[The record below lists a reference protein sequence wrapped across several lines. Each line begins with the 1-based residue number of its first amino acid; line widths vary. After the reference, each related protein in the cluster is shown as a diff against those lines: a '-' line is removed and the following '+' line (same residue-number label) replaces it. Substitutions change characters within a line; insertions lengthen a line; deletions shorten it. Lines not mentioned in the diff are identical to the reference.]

1 MEKSEQTKAKLVSAV
16 MKLMNNGQ
24 KISRYG
30 LLAFAI
36 LVSFL
41 PILNPLQIFSSL
53 QNYSFDTFQR
63 MLPRE
68 IHSEDPLVIIDIDDR
83 SLAEIGQWPW
93 PRNQLAKLT
102 NQAYAAAA
110 LGFDIVFAESDRT
123 NPENFIDSY
132 PLNQALKK
140 ELSKLPS
147 NDELFAQAIVNH
159 GTVVL
164 GQALNNKNNTQPYKA
179 KYGLVTQGDDPKQF
193 IRNYLGAQNNIKPL
207 NDTASG
213 IGSMS
218 IGNNDAIVRQLPT
231 FERID
236 DQLVPSLA
244 LEMTRVALGA
254 STFQIKSSNASSE
267 EAFGAQTG
275 INNIK
280 LGPLTIPTTP
290 EGNVWVY
297 FAPTKNIPSV
307 SAGDVISGLIP
318 PEFFEG
324 KIALVGTSAAGLLD
338 LRSTP
343 TEKNIPGVTVI
354 AQFIQQIF
362 ANEFLQRPDW
372 LFGAEF
378 LAGLVLAVLVTLSIQ
393 ALGPIGGLSILI
405 VGSSGIIGSSYYFF
419 KSKLFLVDPI
429 SPLIISLSVYV
440 VVTFCN
446 FLFTELERS
455 RVRGAFA
462 QYLSPEM
469 VNRLAESSESLVL
482 GGERKEMTFLFSDI
496 RGFTKISEQYKDDP
510 EALTKLIN
518 QLLTV
523 LSNAILDHGGT
534 IDKYMGDCIM
544 AFWNAPT
551 DQANHRELAIKSA
564 HAMNEALSK
573 FNLELN
579 KDLDFKLEVGI
590 GINSG
595 NCIVGNMGSDKR
607 FDYTVLG
614 DAVNL
619 ASRLEGQS
627 SNYGLTMVIGENTYL
642 EDASFQM
649 VEMDKISVK
658 GKTTPETIF
667 TCFKPETK
675 FADGFFS
682 QHEVFLSEYRQQNWQ
697 AAKAMIQELTVC
709 PNELGLY
716 YAHMSARIEEYI
728 INPPPLDW
736 EGVYVAKNK

>member
-1 MEKSEQTKAKLVSAV
+1 
-16 MKLMNNGQ
+16 MKKNLKQ
-24 KISRYG
+24 FSRYG
-30 LLAFAI
+30 LLIFAI

-41 PILNPLQIFSSL
+41 PILNPLQVFSNL
-53 QNYSFDTFQR
+53 QNYSFDTLQR
-63 MLPRE
+63 LLPRE
-68 IHSEDPLVIIDIDDR
+68 IYAEDPVVIIDIDDR

-93 PRNQLAKLT
+93 SRYQLAKLT

-110 LGFDIVFAESDRT
+110 LGFDIVFAEPDRT
-123 NPENFIDSY
+123 NPQNFISSY
-132 PLNQALKK
+132 PLNESLKK
-140 ELSKLPS
+140 ELSALPS
-147 NDELFAQAIVNH
+147 NDELFAQAITDH

-164 GQALNNKNNTQPYKA
+164 GQALNNKNNIKPSKA
-179 KYGLVTQGDDPKQF
+179 KFGLVTQGDDPKQF
-193 IRNYLGAQNNIKPL
+193 ITNYSGIQNNINQL
-207 NDTASG
+207 ESSAAG
-213 IGSMS
+213 VGSMS

-231 FERID
+231 FERVD

-244 LEMTRVALGA
+244 LEMTRVAVGA

-267 EAFGAQTG
+267 EAYGAQTG

-290 EGNVWVY
+290 KGNAWVY
-297 FAPTKNIPSV
+297 FAPSKNISTV
-307 SAGDVISGLIP
+307 SAADVISGAVP

-324 KIALVGTSAAGLLD
+324 KVALIGTSAAGLLD

-343 TEKNIPGVTVI
+343 TEKNVPGVTII

-378 LAGLVLAVLVTLSIQ
+378 IAGLLLAVLITLGIQ
-393 ALGPIGGLSILI
+393 ALGPIGGLSIFL
-405 VGSSGIIGSSYYFF
+405 VGSGGIMGSSYYFF

-440 VVTFCN
+440 AVTFFN

-510 EALTKLIN
+510 EALTQLIN
-518 QLLTV
+518 ELLTV
-523 LSNAILDHGGT
+523 LSNAILEHGGT

-551 DQANHRELAIKSA
+551 DQADHRQLAIQAA
-564 HAMNEALSK
+564 HSMNKALDE
-573 FNLELN
+573 FNLNTEGS
-579 KDLDFKLEVGI
+579 LDFKLEIGI

-619 ASRLEGQS
+619 ASRLESQS
-627 SNYGLTMVIGENTYL
+627 SNYGLHMIVGENTYMNDSDFTMI
-642 EDASFQM
+642 EI
-649 VEMDKISVK
+649 DKIAVK
-658 GKTTPETIF
+658 GKSTAETIY
-667 TCFKPETK
+667 TCFKSEMEFP
-675 FADGFFS
+675 DGFIDNHIS
-682 QHEVFLSEYRQQNWQ
+682 FLTEYRAQNWN
-697 AAKAMIQELTVC
+697 AANLLIDELM
-709 PNELGLY
+709 PSSNELELY
-716 YAHMSARIEEYI
+716 YKHMKTRIEEYI
-728 INPPPLDW
+728 SNPPSADW
-736 EGVYVAKNK
+736 GGVYVATNK

>member
-1 MEKSEQTKAKLVSAV
+1 
-16 MKLMNNGQ
+16 MKKNYKQL
-24 KISRYG
+24 SRFG

-36 LVSFL
+36 LISFL

-63 MLPRE
+63 ILPRE
-68 IHSEDPLVIIDIDDR
+68 VYPEDPVVIIDIDDR

-93 PRNQLAKLT
+93 SRNQLARLT
-102 NQAYAAAA
+102 NQTYAAAA
-110 LGFDIVFAESDRT
+110 LGFDIVFAEPDRT
-123 NPENFIDSY
+123 NPKNLIANY
-132 PLNQALKK
+132 ALNEELTK
-140 ELSKLPS
+140 ELSALPS
-147 NDELFAQAIVNH
+147 NDELFAKAIENH

-164 GQALNNKNNTQPYKA
+164 GQALNNNQNILSA
-179 KYGLVTQGDDPKQF
+179 KTKFGLVTQGDDPKQF
-193 IRNYLGAQNNIKPL
+193 VTNYSGVQSNITIL
-207 NDTASG
+207 DASARG
-213 IGSMS
+213 VGSMS

-231 FERID
+231 FESIGN
-236 DQLVPSLA
+236 QLIPSLA
-244 LEMTRVALGA
+244 LEMTRVAVGA

-267 EAFGAQTG
+267 EAYGAQTG

-280 LGPLTIPTTP
+280 LGPLTIPTTA
-290 EGNVWVY
+290 EGNAWIY
-297 FAPTKNIPSV
+297 FTATKNISTV
-307 SAGDVISGLIP
+307 SAVDVIAGVIP

-324 KIALVGTSAAGLLD
+324 KVALVGTSAAGLLD

-343 TEKNIPGVTVI
+343 TEKNIPGVTII

-378 LAGLVLAVLVTLSIQ
+378 LAGLGLAILITLSIQ
-393 ALGPIGGLSILI
+393 ALGPLGGLSVFLGGSGGIL
-405 VGSSGIIGSSYYFF
+405 GSSYYFF

-429 SPLIISLSVYV
+429 SPLIIALSVYIA
-440 VVTFCN
+440 VTFFN

-469 VNRLAESSESLVL
+469 VNRLAESNESLVL

-496 RGFTKISEQYKDDP
+496 RGFTKISEQYKEDP
-510 EALTKLIN
+510 EALTQLIN

-551 DQANHRELAIKSA
+551 DQGDHRQLAIKAA
-564 HAMNEALSK
+564 HAMNQALDE
-573 FNLELN
+573 FNLSMKGNLEFEL
-579 KDLDFKLEVGI
+579 EIGI

-595 NCIVGNMGSDKR
+595 ECIVGNMGSDKR

-614 DAVNL
+614 DSVNL
-619 ASRLEGQS
+619 ASRLESQS
-627 SNYGLTMVIGENTYL
+627 SNYGLHMIIGENTFID
-642 EDASFQM
+642 DAAFCM
-649 VEMDKISVK
+649 IEIDKIAVK
-658 GKTTPETIF
+658 GKSSAETIF
-667 TCFKPETK
+667 TCFEVKTK
-675 FADGFFS
+675 FAG
-682 QHEVFLSEYRQQNWQ
+682 EFLDKHKNFLKEYRAQNWD
-697 AAKAMIQELTVC
+697 AAKLLISELISSSD
-709 PNELGLY
+709 ELELY
-716 YAHMSARIEEYI
+716 YKYMGSRIEDYE
-728 INPPPLDW
+728 INPPSADW

>member
-1 MEKSEQTKAKLVSAV
+1 VKKNLKQF
-16 MKLMNNGQ
+16 
-24 KISRYG
+24 SRYG
-30 LLAFAI
+30 LLIFAI

-41 PILNPLQIFSSL
+41 PILNPLQIFSNL
-53 QNYSFDTFQR
+53 QNYSFDTLQR
-63 MLPRE
+63 LLPRE
-68 IHSEDPLVIIDIDDR
+68 IYAEDPVVIIDIDDR
-83 SLAEIGQWPW
+83 SLADIGQWPW
-93 PRNQLAKLT
+93 SRNQLAKLT

-110 LGFDIVFAESDRT
+110 LGFDVVFAEPDRT
-123 NPENFIDSY
+123 NPQNFISSY
-132 PLNQALKK
+132 PLNEDLKK
-140 ELSKLPS
+140 ELLALPS
-147 NDELFAQAIVNH
+147 NDELFAQAIRDH

-164 GQALNNKNNTQPYKA
+164 GQALNNKNNIKPSKA
-179 KYGLVTQGDDPKQF
+179 KFGLVTQGDDPKQF
-193 IRNYLGAQNNIKPL
+193 ITNYSGIQNNIKQL
-207 NDTASG
+207 ESSAAG
-213 IGSMS
+213 VGSMS
-218 IGNNDAIVRQLPT
+218 IGNNNAIVRQLPT

-244 LEMTRVALGA
+244 LEMTRVAVGA

-267 EAFGAQTG
+267 EAYGAQTG

-280 LGPLTIPTTP
+280 SGPLTIPTTS

-297 FAPTKNIPSV
+297 FAPTKNIPTV

-343 TEKNIPGVTVI
+343 TEKNIPGVTII

-378 LAGLVLAVLVTLSIQ
+378 LAGLILAVLITLSIQ

-405 VGSSGIIGSSYYFF
+405 LGSGGIMGSSYYFF

-429 SPLIISLSVYV
+429 SPLIIALSVYIA
-440 VVTFCN
+440 VTFFN

-510 EALTKLIN
+510 EALTQLIN

-523 LSNAILDHGGT
+523 LSNAILEHGGT

-551 DQANHRELAIKSA
+551 DQENHRQLAIQAA
-564 HAMNEALSK
+564 HTMNEALDA
-573 FNLELN
+573 FNLEVEGN
-579 KDLDFKLEVGI
+579 LDFKLEIGI

-619 ASRLEGQS
+619 ASRLESQS
-627 SNYGLTMVIGENTYL
+627 SNYGLHMIVGENTYMDDSAFTMI
-642 EDASFQM
+642 EI
-649 VEMDKISVK
+649 DKIAVK
-658 GKTTPETIF
+658 GKTSAETIF
-667 TCFKPETK
+667 TCFKQETK
-675 FADGFFS
+675 FVKGFLDT
-682 QHEVFLSEYRQQNWQ
+682 HNVFLQEYRSQNWE
-697 AAKAMIQELTVC
+697 AAKSSIDELISS
-709 PNELGLY
+709 PNELELY
-716 YAHMSARIEEYI
+716 YRHMDARIDEYVK
-728 INPPPLDW
+728 NPPAADW

>member
-1 MEKSEQTKAKLVSAV
+1 MRKGYKKF
-16 MKLMNNGQ
+16 
-24 KISRYG
+24 SRFG
-30 LLAFAI
+30 LIGFAI

-41 PILNPLQIFSSL
+41 PIFNPLQIFTSL
-53 QNYSFDTFQR
+53 QNYSFDSFQR
-63 MLPRE
+63 ILPRE
-68 IHSEDPLVIIDIDDR
+68 VYSEDPVVIIDIDDR
-83 SLAEIGQWPW
+83 SLAMVGQWPW
-93 PRNQLAKLT
+93 SRDQLANLT

-110 LGFDIVFAESDRT
+110 LGFDIMFAESDRT
-123 NPENFIDSY
+123 NPQNLITSY
-132 PLNQALKK
+132 SLNETLVK
-140 ELSKLPS
+140 ELSALPS
-147 NDELFAQAIVNH
+147 NDELFAEAINNH

-164 GQALNNKNNTQPYKA
+164 GQALNNKDNKKPFEA
-179 KYGLVTQGDDPKQF
+179 KFGLVTQGDEPKQF
-193 IRNYLGAQNNIKPL
+193 ITNYLGAQNNIQLL
-207 NDTASG
+207 NKSAAG

-218 IGNNDAIVRQLPT
+218 IGNNEAIVRQLPT
-231 FERID
+231 FERVEN
-236 DQLVPSLA
+236 QLVPSLA
-244 LEMTRVALGA
+244 LEMTRVAVGA

-267 EAFGAQTG
+267 EAYGAQTG
-275 INNIK
+275 INHIK

-297 FAPTKNIPSV
+297 YTPTKNIPTV
-307 SAGDVISGLIP
+307 SAADVISGAIP

-324 KIALVGTSAAGLLD
+324 KVALVGTSAAGLLD

-343 TEKNIPGVTVI
+343 TEKNIPGVTII

-378 LAGLVLAVLVTLSIQ
+378 LAGLSLAVLITLSIQ
-393 ALGPIGGLSILI
+393 ALGPIGGLSVLV
-405 VGSSGIIGSSYYFF
+405 VGSGGIVTSSYYFF

-429 SPLIISLSVYV
+429 SPLIISLSVYIA
-440 VVTFCN
+440 VTFFN

-455 RVRGAFA
+455 RVRGAFS

-510 EALTKLIN
+510 EALTQLIN

-551 DQANHRELAIKSA
+551 DQQDHRQLAIQAA
-564 HAMNEALSK
+564 HSMNEALDQ
-573 FNLELN
+573 FNNEA
-579 KDLDFKLEVGI
+579 KVELDFELEIGI

-619 ASRLEGQS
+619 ASRLESQS
-627 SNYGLTMVIGENTYL
+627 SNYGLHMILGENTYINDSPFTII
-642 EDASFQM
+642 EI
-649 VEMDKISVK
+649 DKIAVK
-658 GKTTPETIF
+658 GKSNAETIY
-667 TCFKPETK
+667 TCLKPENKWTEELMEK
-675 FADGFFS
+675 HKA
-682 QHEVFLSEYRQQNWQ
+682 FLSKYRNQSWESANLL
-697 AAKAMIQELTVC
+697 IDELISS
-709 PNELGLY
+709 PNELNLY
-716 YAHMSARIEEYI
+716 YKHMKTRIEEYI
-728 INPPPLDW
+728 TNPPSANW
-736 EGVYVAKNK
+736 EGVYVATNK

>member
-1 MEKSEQTKAKLVSAV
+1 MRKGYKKF
-16 MKLMNNGQ
+16 
-24 KISRYG
+24 SRFG
-30 LLAFAI
+30 LIGFAI

-41 PILNPLQIFSSL
+41 PIFNPLQIFTSL
-53 QNYSFDTFQR
+53 QNYSFDSFQR
-63 MLPRE
+63 ILPRE
-68 IHSEDPLVIIDIDDR
+68 VYSEDPVVIIDIDDR
-83 SLAEIGQWPW
+83 SLAMIGQWPW
-93 PRNQLAKLT
+93 SRDQLANLT
-102 NQAYAAAA
+102 NQAYASAA
-110 LGFDIVFAESDRT
+110 LGFDIMFAESDRT
-123 NPENFIDSY
+123 NPQNLITSY
-132 PLNQALKK
+132 SLNKTLAK
-140 ELSKLPS
+140 ELSALPS
-147 NDELFAQAIVNH
+147 NDELFAEAINNH

-164 GQALNNKNNTQPYKA
+164 GQALNNKDNKKPFEA
-179 KYGLVTQGDDPKQF
+179 KFGLVTQGDEPKQF
-193 IRNYLGAQNNIKPL
+193 ITNYLGAQNNIQLL
-207 NDTASG
+207 NKSAAG

-218 IGNNDAIVRQLPT
+218 IGNNESIVRQLPT
-231 FERID
+231 FERVEN
-236 DQLVPSLA
+236 QLVPSLA
-244 LEMTRVALGA
+244 LEMTRVAVGA

-267 EAFGAQTG
+267 EAYGAQTG
-275 INNIK
+275 INHIK

-297 FAPTKNIPSV
+297 FTPTKNIPAV
-307 SAGDVISGLIP
+307 SAADVISGAIP

-324 KIALVGTSAAGLLD
+324 KVALVGTSAAGLLD

-343 TEKNIPGVTVI
+343 AEKNIPGVTII

-378 LAGLVLAVLVTLSIQ
+378 LAGLSLAVLITLSIQ
-393 ALGPIGGLSILI
+393 ALGPIGGLSVLV
-405 VGSSGIIGSSYYFF
+405 VGSGGIVTSSYYFF

-429 SPLIISLSVYV
+429 SPLIISLSVYIA
-440 VVTFCN
+440 VTFFN

-455 RVRGAFA
+455 RVRGAFS

-510 EALTKLIN
+510 EALTQLIN

-551 DQANHRELAIKSA
+551 DQQDHRQLAIQAA
-564 HAMNEALSK
+564 HSMNEALDQ
-573 FNLELN
+573 FNNEA
-579 KDLDFKLEVGI
+579 KVELDFELEIGI

-619 ASRLEGQS
+619 ASRLESQS
-627 SNYGLTMVIGENTYL
+627 SNYGLHMILGENTYINDSPFTII
-642 EDASFQM
+642 EI
-649 VEMDKISVK
+649 DKIAVK
-658 GKTTPETIF
+658 GKSNAETIY
-667 TCFKPETK
+667 TCLKPENKWTEELMEK
-675 FADGFFS
+675 HKA
-682 QHEVFLSEYRQQNWQ
+682 FLSKYRNQSWESANLL
-697 AAKAMIQELTVC
+697 IDELISS
-709 PNELGLY
+709 PNELNLY
-716 YAHMSARIEEYI
+716 YKHMKTRIEEYI
-728 INPPPLDW
+728 TNPPSANW
-736 EGVYVAKNK
+736 EGVYVATNK

>member
-1 MEKSEQTKAKLVSAV
+1 MRKGYKKF
-16 MKLMNNGQ
+16 
-24 KISRYG
+24 SRFG
-30 LLAFAI
+30 LIGFAI

-41 PILNPLQIFSSL
+41 PIFNPLKIFTSL
-53 QNYSFDTFQR
+53 QNYSFDSFQR
-63 MLPRE
+63 ILPRE
-68 IHSEDPLVIIDIDDR
+68 VYSEDPVVIIDIDDR
-83 SLAEIGQWPW
+83 SLAMIGQWPW
-93 PRNQLAKLT
+93 SRDQLANLT
-102 NQAYAAAA
+102 NQAYASAA
-110 LGFDIVFAESDRT
+110 LGFDIMFAESDRT
-123 NPENFIDSY
+123 NPQNLITSY
-132 PLNQALKK
+132 SLNKTLAK
-140 ELSKLPS
+140 ELSALPS
-147 NDELFAQAIVNH
+147 NDELFAEAINNH

-164 GQALNNKNNTQPYKA
+164 GQALNNKDNKKPFEA
-179 KYGLVTQGDDPKQF
+179 KFGLVTQGDEPKQF
-193 IRNYLGAQNNIKPL
+193 ITNYLGAQNNIQLL
-207 NDTASG
+207 NKSAAG

-218 IGNNDAIVRQLPT
+218 IGNNEAIVRQLPT
-231 FERID
+231 FERVEN
-236 DQLVPSLA
+236 QLVPSLA
-244 LEMTRVALGA
+244 LEMTRVAVGA

-267 EAFGAQTG
+267 EAYGAQTG
-275 INNIK
+275 INHIK

-297 FAPTKNIPSV
+297 YTPTKNIPAV
-307 SAGDVISGLIP
+307 SAVDVISGAIP

-324 KIALVGTSAAGLLD
+324 KVALVGTSAAGLLD

-343 TEKNIPGVTVI
+343 TEKNIPGVTII

-378 LAGLVLAVLVTLSIQ
+378 LAGLSLAVLITLSIQ
-393 ALGPIGGLSILI
+393 ALGPIGGLSVLI
-405 VGSSGIIGSSYYFF
+405 VGSGGIVTSSYYFF

-429 SPLIISLSVYV
+429 SPLIISLSVYIA
-440 VVTFCN
+440 VTFFN

-455 RVRGAFA
+455 RVRGAFS

-510 EALTKLIN
+510 EALTQLIN

-551 DQANHRELAIKSA
+551 DQQDHRQLAIQAA
-564 HAMNEALSK
+564 HSMNEALDQ
-573 FNLELN
+573 FNNEA
-579 KDLDFKLEVGI
+579 KVDLDFELEIGI

-619 ASRLEGQS
+619 ASRLESQS
-627 SNYGLTMVIGENTYL
+627 SNYGLHMILGENTYINDSPFTII
-642 EDASFQM
+642 EI
-649 VEMDKISVK
+649 DKIAVK
-658 GKTTPETIF
+658 GKSNAETIY
-667 TCFKPETK
+667 TCLKPENKWTEELMEK
-675 FADGFFS
+675 HKA
-682 QHEVFLSEYRQQNWQ
+682 FLSKYRNQSWESANLL
-697 AAKAMIQELTVC
+697 IDELISS
-709 PNELGLY
+709 PNELNLY
-716 YAHMSARIEEYI
+716 YKHMRARIEEYI
-728 INPPPLDW
+728 TNPPSADW
-736 EGVYVAKNK
+736 EGVYVATNK

>member
-1 MEKSEQTKAKLVSAV
+1 
-16 MKLMNNGQ
+16 MKKNLKQ
-24 KISRYG
+24 FSRYG
-30 LLAFAI
+30 LLIFAI

-41 PILNPLQIFSSL
+41 PILNPLQIFSNL
-53 QNYSFDTFQR
+53 QNYSFDTLQR
-63 MLPRE
+63 LLPRE
-68 IHSEDPLVIIDIDDR
+68 IYAEDPVVIIDIDDR

-93 PRNQLAKLT
+93 SRNQLAKLT

-110 LGFDIVFAESDRT
+110 LGFDIVFAEPDRT
-123 NPENFIDSY
+123 NPQNFISSY
-132 PLNQALKK
+132 PLNESLKK
-140 ELSKLPS
+140 ELSALPS
-147 NDELFAQAIVNH
+147 NDELFAQAITDH

-164 GQALNNKNNTQPYKA
+164 GQALNNKNNIKPSKA
-179 KYGLVTQGDDPKQF
+179 KFGLVTQGDDPKQF
-193 IRNYLGAQNNIKPL
+193 ITNYSGIQHNIKQL
-207 NDTASG
+207 ESSAAG
-213 IGSMS
+213 VGSMS

-244 LEMTRVALGA
+244 LEMTRVAVGA

-267 EAFGAQTG
+267 EAYGAQTG

-280 LGPLTIPTTP
+280 LGPLTIPTTS

-297 FAPTKNIPSV
+297 FAPTKNIPTV

-324 KIALVGTSAAGLLD
+324 KVALVGTSAAGLLD

-343 TEKNIPGVTVI
+343 TEKNIPGVTII

-378 LAGLVLAVLVTLSIQ
+378 LAGLVLAVLITLSIQ
-393 ALGPIGGLSILI
+393 ALGPIGGLSVLIL
-405 VGSSGIIGSSYYFF
+405 GSGGIMGSSYYFF
-419 KSKLFLVDPI
+419 KSKLFLVDPV
-429 SPLIISLSVYV
+429 SPLIIALSVYV
-440 VVTFCN
+440 AVTFFN

-510 EALTKLIN
+510 EALTQLIN

-523 LSNAILDHGGT
+523 LSNAILEHGGT

-551 DQANHRELAIKSA
+551 DQENHRQLAIQAA
-564 HAMNEALSK
+564 HTMNEALDA
-573 FNLELN
+573 FNLEVEG
-579 KDLDFKLEVGI
+579 DLDFKLEIGI

-619 ASRLEGQS
+619 ASRLESQS
-627 SNYGLTMVIGENTYL
+627 SNYGLHMIVGENTY
-642 EDASFQM
+642 M
-649 VEMDKISVK
+649 VDSPFTMIEIDKIAVK
-658 GKTTPETIF
+658 GKSSAETIF
-667 TCFKPETK
+667 TCFKQETK
-675 FADGFFS
+675 FVKRFLDT
-682 QHEVFLSEYRQQNWQ
+682 HNVFLQEYRSQNWE
-697 AAKAMIQELTVC
+697 AAKSSIDELMSS
-709 PNELGLY
+709 PNELELY
-716 YAHMSARIEEYI
+716 YRHMNARIDEYI
-728 INPPPLDW
+728 KNPPAANW
-736 EGVYVAKNK
+736 EGVYVATNK

>member
-1 MEKSEQTKAKLVSAV
+1 
-16 MKLMNNGQ
+16 MKKNYKQL
-24 KISRYG
+24 SRFG

-36 LVSFL
+36 LISFL

-63 MLPRE
+63 ILPRE
-68 IHSEDPLVIIDIDDR
+68 VYPEDPVVIIDIDDR

-93 PRNQLAKLT
+93 SRNQLASLT
-102 NQAYAAAA
+102 NQTYAAAA
-110 LGFDIVFAESDRT
+110 LGFDIVFAEPDRT
-123 NPENFIDSY
+123 NPKNLIANY
-132 PLNQALKK
+132 ALNEELTK
-140 ELSKLPS
+140 ELSALPS
-147 NDELFAQAIVNH
+147 NDELFAKAIENH

-164 GQALNNKNNTQPYKA
+164 GQALNNNQNLLPTKTKF
-179 KYGLVTQGDDPKQF
+179 GLVTQGDDPKQF
-193 IRNYLGAQNNIKPL
+193 VTNYSGVQSNITIL
-207 NDTASG
+207 DASARG
-213 IGSMS
+213 VGSMS

-231 FERID
+231 FESIGN
-236 DQLVPSLA
+236 QLIPSLA
-244 LEMTRVALGA
+244 LEMTRVAVGA

-267 EAFGAQTG
+267 EAYGAQTG

-280 LGPLTIPTTP
+280 LGPLTIPTTA
-290 EGNVWVY
+290 EGNAWIY
-297 FAPTKNIPSV
+297 FTATKNISTV
-307 SAGDVISGLIP
+307 SAVDVIAGVIP

-324 KIALVGTSAAGLLD
+324 KVALVGTSAAGLLD

-343 TEKNIPGVTVI
+343 TEKNIPGVTII

-378 LAGLVLAVLVTLSIQ
+378 LAGLILAILITLSIQ
-393 ALGPIGGLSILI
+393 ALGPLGGLSVFLGGSGGIL
-405 VGSSGIIGSSYYFF
+405 GSSYYFF

-429 SPLIISLSVYV
+429 SPLIIALSVYIA
-440 VVTFCN
+440 VTFFN

-469 VNRLAESSESLVL
+469 VNRLAESNESLVL
-482 GGERKEMTFLFSDI
+482 GGEKKEMTFLFSDI
-496 RGFTKISEQYKDDP
+496 RGFTKISEQYKEDP
-510 EALTKLIN
+510 EALTQLIN

-551 DQANHRELAIKSA
+551 DQAEHRQLAIKAA
-564 HAMNEALSK
+564 HAMNQALDN
-573 FNLELN
+573 FNLSMKGNLEFEL
-579 KDLDFKLEVGI
+579 EIGI

-595 NCIVGNMGSDKR
+595 ECIVGNMGSDKR

-614 DAVNL
+614 DSVNL
-619 ASRLEGQS
+619 ASRLESQS
-627 SNYGLTMVIGENTYL
+627 SNYGLHMIIGENTFID
-642 EDASFQM
+642 DAAFCM
-649 VEMDKISVK
+649 IEIDKIAVK
-658 GKTTPETIF
+658 GKSSAETIF
-667 TCFKPETK
+667 TCFEVKTK
-675 FADGFFS
+675 FAG
-682 QHEVFLSEYRQQNWQ
+682 EFLDKHKNFLKEYRAQNWD
-697 AAKAMIQELTVC
+697 AAKLLISELISSSD
-709 PNELGLY
+709 ELELY
-716 YAHMSARIEEYI
+716 YKYMGSRIEDYE
-728 INPPPLDW
+728 INPPSADW

>member
-1 MEKSEQTKAKLVSAV
+1 MRKGYKKF
-16 MKLMNNGQ
+16 
-24 KISRYG
+24 SRFG
-30 LLAFAI
+30 LIGFAI

-41 PILNPLQIFSSL
+41 PIFNPLQIFTSL
-53 QNYSFDTFQR
+53 QNYSFDSFQR
-63 MLPRE
+63 ILPRE
-68 IHSEDPLVIIDIDDR
+68 VYSEDPVVIIDIDDR
-83 SLAEIGQWPW
+83 SLVKIGQWPW
-93 PRNQLAKLT
+93 SRDQLANLT
-102 NQAYAAAA
+102 NQAYASAA
-110 LGFDIVFAESDRT
+110 LGFDIMFAESDRT
-123 NPENFIDSY
+123 NPQNLITNYS
-132 PLNQALKK
+132 LNETLAK
-140 ELSKLPS
+140 ELSALPS
-147 NDELFAQAIVNH
+147 NDELFAEAINNH

-164 GQALNNKNNTQPYKA
+164 GQALNNKDNKKPFEA
-179 KYGLVTQGDDPKQF
+179 KFGLVTQGDEPKQF
-193 IRNYLGAQNNIKPL
+193 ITNYLGAQNNIQLL
-207 NDTASG
+207 NKSAAG

-218 IGNNDAIVRQLPT
+218 IGNNEAIVRQLPT
-231 FERID
+231 FERVEN
-236 DQLVPSLA
+236 QLVPSLA
-244 LEMTRVALGA
+244 LEMTRVAVGA

-267 EAFGAQTG
+267 EAYGAQTG
-275 INNIK
+275 INHIK

-297 FAPTKNIPSV
+297 YTPTKNIPAV
-307 SAGDVISGLIP
+307 SAADVISGAIP

-324 KIALVGTSAAGLLD
+324 KVALVGTSAAGLLD

-343 TEKNIPGVTVI
+343 TEKNIPGVTII

-378 LAGLVLAVLVTLSIQ
+378 LAGLSLAVLITLSIQ
-393 ALGPIGGLSILI
+393 ALGPIGGLSVLV
-405 VGSSGIIGSSYYFF
+405 VGSGGIVTSSYYFF

-429 SPLIISLSVYV
+429 SPLIISLSVYIA
-440 VVTFCN
+440 VTFFN

-455 RVRGAFA
+455 RVRGAFS

-496 RGFTKISEQYKDDP
+496 RGFTKISEQYKDYP
-510 EALTKLIN
+510 EALTQLIN

-551 DQANHRELAIKSA
+551 DQQDHRQLAIQAA
-564 HAMNEALSK
+564 HSMNEALDQ
-573 FNLELN
+573 FNNEA
-579 KDLDFKLEVGI
+579 KVELDFELEIGI

-619 ASRLEGQS
+619 ASRLESQS
-627 SNYGLTMVIGENTYL
+627 SNYGLHMILGENTYINDSPFTII
-642 EDASFQM
+642 EI
-649 VEMDKISVK
+649 DKIAVK
-658 GKTTPETIF
+658 GKSNAETIY
-667 TCFKPETK
+667 TCLKPENKWTEELMEK
-675 FADGFFS
+675 HKA
-682 QHEVFLSEYRQQNWQ
+682 FLSKYRNQSWESANLL
-697 AAKAMIQELTVC
+697 IDELISS
-709 PNELGLY
+709 PNELNLY
-716 YAHMSARIEEYI
+716 YKHMKARIEEYI
-728 INPPPLDW
+728 TNPPSANW
-736 EGVYVAKNK
+736 EGVYVATNK

>member
-1 MEKSEQTKAKLVSAV
+1 MRKGYKKF
-16 MKLMNNGQ
+16 
-24 KISRYG
+24 SRFG
-30 LLAFAI
+30 LIGFAI

-41 PILNPLQIFSSL
+41 PIFNPLQIFTSL
-53 QNYSFDTFQR
+53 QNYSFDSFQR
-63 MLPRE
+63 ILPRE
-68 IHSEDPLVIIDIDDR
+68 VYSEDPVVIIDIDDR
-83 SLAEIGQWPW
+83 SLAMVGQWPW
-93 PRNQLAKLT
+93 SRDQLANLT

-110 LGFDIVFAESDRT
+110 LGFDIMFAESDRT
-123 NPENFIDSY
+123 NPQNLITSY
-132 PLNQALKK
+132 SLNETLAK
-140 ELSKLPS
+140 ELSALPS
-147 NDELFAQAIVNH
+147 NDELFAEAINNH

-164 GQALNNKNNTQPYKA
+164 GQALNNKDNKKPFEA
-179 KYGLVTQGDDPKQF
+179 KFGLVTQGDEPKQF
-193 IRNYLGAQNNIKPL
+193 ITNYLGAQNNIQLL
-207 NDTASG
+207 NKSAAG

-218 IGNNDAIVRQLPT
+218 IGNNEAIVRQLPT
-231 FERID
+231 FERVEN
-236 DQLVPSLA
+236 QLVPSLA
-244 LEMTRVALGA
+244 LEMTRVAVGA

-275 INNIK
+275 INHIK

-297 FAPTKNIPSV
+297 YTPTKNIPAV
-307 SAGDVISGLIP
+307 SAADVISGAIP

-324 KIALVGTSAAGLLD
+324 KVALVGTSAAGLLD

-343 TEKNIPGVTVI
+343 TEKNIPGVTII

-378 LAGLVLAVLVTLSIQ
+378 LAGLSLAVLITLSIQ
-393 ALGPIGGLSILI
+393 ALGPIGGLSVLV
-405 VGSSGIIGSSYYFF
+405 VGSGGIVTASYYFF

-429 SPLIISLSVYV
+429 SPLIISLSVYIA
-440 VVTFCN
+440 VTFFN

-455 RVRGAFA
+455 RVRGAFS

-510 EALTKLIN
+510 EALTQLIN

-551 DQANHRELAIKSA
+551 DQQDHRQLAIQAA
-564 HAMNEALSK
+564 HSMNEALDQ
-573 FNLELN
+573 FNNEA
-579 KDLDFKLEVGI
+579 KVELDFKLEIGI

-619 ASRLEGQS
+619 ASRLESQS
-627 SNYGLTMVIGENTYL
+627 SNYGLHMILGENTYINDSPFTII
-642 EDASFQM
+642 EI
-649 VEMDKISVK
+649 DKIAVK
-658 GKTTPETIF
+658 GKSNAETIY
-667 TCFKPETK
+667 TCLKPENKWTEELMEK
-675 FADGFFS
+675 HKA
-682 QHEVFLSEYRQQNWQ
+682 FLSKYRNQSWESANLL
-697 AAKAMIQELTVC
+697 IDELISS
-709 PNELGLY
+709 PNELNLY
-716 YAHMSARIEEYI
+716 YKHMKARIEEYI
-728 INPPPLDW
+728 TNPPSANW
-736 EGVYVAKNK
+736 EGVYVATNK

>member
-1 MEKSEQTKAKLVSAV
+1 
-16 MKLMNNGQ
+16 
-24 KISRYG
+24 
-30 LLAFAI
+30 
-36 LVSFL
+36 
-41 PILNPLQIFSSL
+41 
-53 QNYSFDTFQR
+53 
-63 MLPRE
+63 
-68 IHSEDPLVIIDIDDR
+68 
-83 SLAEIGQWPW
+83 
-93 PRNQLAKLT
+93 
-102 NQAYAAAA
+102 
-110 LGFDIVFAESDRT
+110 
-123 NPENFIDSY
+123 
-132 PLNQALKK
+132 
-140 ELSKLPS
+140 
-147 NDELFAQAIVNH
+147 
-159 GTVVL
+159 
-164 GQALNNKNNTQPYKA
+164 
-179 KYGLVTQGDDPKQF
+179 
-193 IRNYLGAQNNIKPL
+193 
-207 NDTASG
+207 
-213 IGSMS
+213 MS

-244 LEMTRVALGA
+244 LEMTRVAVGA

-267 EAFGAQTG
+267 EAYGAQTG

-280 LGPLTIPTTP
+280 LGPLTIPTTS

-297 FAPTKNIPSV
+297 FAPTKNIPTV

-324 KIALVGTSAAGLLD
+324 KVALVGTSAAGLLD

-343 TEKNIPGVTVI
+343 TEKNIPGVTII

-362 ANEFLQRPDW
+362 ANQFLQRPDW

-378 LAGLVLAVLVTLSIQ
+378 LAGLVLAVLITLSIQ
-393 ALGPIGGLSILI
+393 ALGPIGGLSVLIL
-405 VGSSGIIGSSYYFF
+405 GSGGIMGSSYYFF
-419 KSKLFLVDPI
+419 KSKLFLVDPV
-429 SPLIISLSVYV
+429 SPLIIALSVYV
-440 VVTFCN
+440 AVTFFN

-510 EALTKLIN
+510 EALTQLIN

-523 LSNAILDHGGT
+523 LSNAILEHGGT

-551 DQANHRELAIKSA
+551 DQENHRQLAIQAA
-564 HAMNEALSK
+564 HTMNEALDA
-573 FNLELN
+573 FNLEVEEN
-579 KDLDFKLEVGI
+579 LDFKLEIGI

-619 ASRLEGQS
+619 ASRLESQS
-627 SNYGLTMVIGENTYL
+627 SNYGLHMIVGENTY
-642 EDASFQM
+642 M
-649 VEMDKISVK
+649 VDSPFTMIEIDKIAVK
-658 GKTTPETIF
+658 GKSSAETIF
-667 TCFKPETK
+667 TCFKQETK
-675 FADGFFS
+675 FVKRFLDT
-682 QHEVFLSEYRQQNWQ
+682 HNVFLHEYRSQNWD
-697 AAKAMIQELTVC
+697 AAKTKIGELMSS
-709 PNELGLY
+709 PNELELY
-716 YAHMSARIEEYI
+716 YRHMDARIDEYI
-728 INPPPLDW
+728 KNPPAADW
-736 EGVYVAKNK
+736 EGVYVATNK

>member
-1 MEKSEQTKAKLVSAV
+1 
-16 MKLMNNGQ
+16 MKKNYKQL
-24 KISRYG
+24 SRFG

-36 LVSFL
+36 FISFL

-63 MLPRE
+63 ILPRE
-68 IHSEDPLVIIDIDDR
+68 VYPEDPVVIIDIDDR

-93 PRNQLAKLT
+93 SRNQLANLT
-102 NQAYAAAA
+102 NQAYAAAV
-110 LGFDIVFAESDRT
+110 LGFDIVFAEPDRT
-123 NPENFIDSY
+123 NPKNLIASY
-132 PLNQALKK
+132 DLNEELTK
-140 ELSKLPS
+140 ELVALPS
-147 NDELFAQAIVNH
+147 NDELFAEAIENH
-159 GTVVL
+159 GTVIL
-164 GQALNNKNNTQPYKA
+164 GQALNNNQNILSA
-179 KYGLVTQGDDPKQF
+179 KTKFGLVTQGDDPKQF
-193 IRNYLGAQNNIKPL
+193 VANYSGAQSNITIL
-207 NDTASG
+207 DASARG
-213 IGSMS
+213 VGSMS

-231 FERID
+231 FESIGN
-236 DQLVPSLA
+236 QLIPSLA
-244 LEMTRVALGA
+244 LEMTRVAVGA

-267 EAFGAQTG
+267 EAYGAQTG

-280 LGPLTIPTTP
+280 LGPLTIPTTA
-290 EGNVWVY
+290 EGNAWIY
-297 FAPTKNIPSV
+297 FTATKNISTV
-307 SAGDVISGLIP
+307 SAVDVIEGIIP

-324 KIALVGTSAAGLLD
+324 KVALVGTSAAGLLD

-343 TEKNIPGVTVI
+343 TEKNIPGVTII

-378 LAGLVLAVLVTLSIQ
+378 LAGLVLAILITLSIQ
-393 ALGPIGGLSILI
+393 ALGPIGGLSIL
-405 VGSSGIIGSSYYFF
+405 VAGSGGILGSSYYFF

-429 SPLIISLSVYV
+429 SPLVIALSVYIA
-440 VVTFCN
+440 VTFFN

-469 VNRLAESSESLVL
+469 VSRLAESNESLVL

-496 RGFTKISEQYKDDP
+496 RGFTKISEQYKEDP
-510 EALTKLIN
+510 EALTQLIN

-551 DQANHRELAIKSA
+551 DQADHRQLAIKAA
-564 HAMNEALSK
+564 HAMNQALDE
-573 FNLELN
+573 FNLSMKGNLEFEL
-579 KDLDFKLEVGI
+579 EIGI

-595 NCIVGNMGSDKR
+595 ECIVGNMGSDKR

-614 DAVNL
+614 DSVNL
-619 ASRLEGQS
+619 ASRLESQS
-627 SNYGLTMVIGENTYL
+627 SNYGLHMIIGENTFI
-642 EDASFQM
+642 EDAAFCII
-649 VEMDKISVK
+649 EIDKIAVK
-658 GKTTPETIF
+658 GKSSAETIF
-667 TCFKPETK
+667 TCFEAKTK
-675 FADGFFS
+675 FAG
-682 QHEVFLSEYRQQNWQ
+682 EFLDKHKNFLKEYRAQNWDV
-697 AAKAMIQELTVC
+697 AKSLISELISSSD
-709 PNELGLY
+709 ELELY
-716 YAHMSARIEEYI
+716 YKYMSSRIEDYE
-728 INPPPLDW
+728 INPPSADW

>member
-1 MEKSEQTKAKLVSAV
+1 MRKGYKKF
-16 MKLMNNGQ
+16 
-24 KISRYG
+24 SRFG
-30 LLAFAI
+30 LIGFAI

-41 PILNPLQIFSSL
+41 PIFNPLQIFTSL
-53 QNYSFDTFQR
+53 QNYSFDSFQR
-63 MLPRE
+63 ILPRE
-68 IHSEDPLVIIDIDDR
+68 VYSEDPVVIIDIDDR
-83 SLAEIGQWPW
+83 SLAMIGQWPW
-93 PRNQLAKLT
+93 SRDQLANLT
-102 NQAYAAAA
+102 NQAYASAA
-110 LGFDIVFAESDRT
+110 LGFDIMFAESDRT
-123 NPENFIDSY
+123 NPQNLITSY
-132 PLNQALKK
+132 SLNETLAK
-140 ELSKLPS
+140 ELSALPS
-147 NDELFAQAIVNH
+147 NDELFAEAINNH

-164 GQALNNKNNTQPYKA
+164 GQALNNKDNKKPFEA
-179 KYGLVTQGDDPKQF
+179 KFGLVTQGDEPKQF
-193 IRNYLGAQNNIKPL
+193 ITNYLGAQNNIQLL
-207 NDTASG
+207 NKSAAG

-218 IGNNDAIVRQLPT
+218 IGNNEAIVRQLPT
-231 FERID
+231 FERVEN
-236 DQLVPSLA
+236 QLVPSLA
-244 LEMTRVALGA
+244 LEMTRVAVGA

-267 EAFGAQTG
+267 EAYGAQTG
-275 INNIK
+275 INHIK

-297 FAPTKNIPSV
+297 YTPTKNIPAV
-307 SAGDVISGLIP
+307 SAADVISGAIP

-324 KIALVGTSAAGLLD
+324 KVALVGTSAAGLLD

-343 TEKNIPGVTVI
+343 AEKNIPGVTII

-378 LAGLVLAVLVTLSIQ
+378 LAGLSLAVLITLSIQ
-393 ALGPIGGLSILI
+393 ALGPIGGLSVLV
-405 VGSSGIIGSSYYFF
+405 VGSGGIVTSSYYFF

-429 SPLIISLSVYV
+429 SPLIISLSVYIA
-440 VVTFCN
+440 VTFFN

-455 RVRGAFA
+455 RVRGAFS

-510 EALTKLIN
+510 EALTQLIN

-551 DQANHRELAIKSA
+551 DQQDHRQLAIQAA
-564 HAMNEALSK
+564 HSMNKALDQFNNEAT
-573 FNLELN
+573 LE
-579 KDLDFKLEVGI
+579 LDFKLEIGI

-619 ASRLEGQS
+619 ASRLESQS
-627 SNYGLTMVIGENTYL
+627 SNYGLHMILGENTYINDSPFTII
-642 EDASFQM
+642 EI
-649 VEMDKISVK
+649 DKIAVK
-658 GKTTPETIF
+658 GKSNAETIY
-667 TCFKPETK
+667 TCLKPENKWTEELMEK
-675 FADGFFS
+675 HKA
-682 QHEVFLSEYRQQNWQ
+682 FLSKYRNQSWESANLL
-697 AAKAMIQELTVC
+697 IDELISS
-709 PNELGLY
+709 PNELNLY
-716 YAHMSARIEEYI
+716 YKHMRARIEEYI
-728 INPPPLDW
+728 TNPPSANW
-736 EGVYVAKNK
+736 EGVYVATNK

>member
-1 MEKSEQTKAKLVSAV
+1 VKKNYKKL
-16 MKLMNNGQ
+16 
-24 KISRYG
+24 SRYG
-30 LLAFAI
+30 LLGFAI

-63 MLPRE
+63 ILPRE
-68 IHSEDPLVIIDIDDR
+68 VYAEDPVVIIDIDDR

-110 LGFDIVFAESDRT
+110 LGFDIVFAEADRT
-123 NPENFIDSY
+123 NPKNLIASF
-132 PLNQALKK
+132 PANPVLAK
-140 ELSKLPS
+140 ELASLPS
-147 NDELFAQAIVNH
+147 NDEIFAQAILEH

-164 GQALNNKNNTQPYKA
+164 GQALNDKVKYKPL
-179 KYGLVTQGDDPKQF
+179 KSKFGLVTQGDDPKQF
-193 IRNYLGAQNNIKPL
+193 IKNYLGAQNNIKL
-207 NDTASG
+207 LDDSAQG
-213 IGSMS
+213 VGSMS
-218 IGNNDAIVRQLPT
+218 IGNNDLVVRQLPT
-231 FERID
+231 FERIG
-236 DQLVPSLA
+236 DQLIPSLA

-267 EAFGAQTG
+267 EAYGAQTG

-280 LGPLTIPTTP
+280 LGPLTIPTTA
-290 EGNVWVY
+290 EGNAWIY
-297 FAPTKNIPSV
+297 FTPTKNIPSV
-307 SAGDVISGLIP
+307 SAADVISGAVST
-318 PEFFEG
+318 EFFEG

-343 TEKNIPGVTVI
+343 AEKNIPGVTII

-362 ANEFLQRPDW
+362 ANDFLQRPDW

-378 LAGLVLAVLVTLSIQ
+378 LAGLILAVLITLSIQ
-393 ALGPIGGLSILI
+393 ALGPIGGLSVFI
-405 VGSSGIIGSSYYFF
+405 VGSGGIISTSYYFF
-419 KSKLFLVDPI
+419 KTKLFLVDPI

-440 VVTFCN
+440 AVTFFN

-455 RVRGAFA
+455 RVRGAFS

-510 EALTKLIN
+510 EGLTKLIN

-523 LSNAILDHGGT
+523 LSNAILEHGGT

-551 DQANHRELAIKSA
+551 DQADHRQLAIQAA
-564 HAMNEALSK
+564 HSMNEALDQ
-573 FNLELN
+573 FNNEAAEN
-579 KDLDFKLEVGI
+579 IDFKLEIGI

-619 ASRLEGQS
+619 ASRLESQS
-627 SNYGLTMVIGENTYL
+627 SNYGLHMIIGENTYIDNSTFTII
-642 EDASFQM
+642 EI
-649 VEMDKISVK
+649 DKIAVK
-658 GKTTPETIF
+658 GKSSAETIY
-667 TCFKPETK
+667 TCFKSETK
-675 FADGFFS
+675 FAEGFIEK
-682 QHEVFLSEYRQQNWQ
+682 HKAFLQEYRRQNWEVASSLIDELMPSSNDLELYYQ
-697 AAKAMIQELTVC
+697 HMKERIQEYL
-709 PNELGLY
+709 
-716 YAHMSARIEEYI
+716 A
-728 INPPPLDW
+728 NPPSSDW

>member
-1 MEKSEQTKAKLVSAV
+1 
-16 MKLMNNGQ
+16 MKKNLKQ
-24 KISRYG
+24 FSRYG
-30 LLAFAI
+30 LLIFAI

-41 PILNPLQIFSSL
+41 PILNPLQIFSNL
-53 QNYSFDTFQR
+53 QNYSFDTLQR
-63 MLPRE
+63 LLPRE
-68 IHSEDPLVIIDIDDR
+68 VYAEDPVVIIDIDDR

-93 PRNQLAKLT
+93 SRNQLAKLV

-123 NPENFIDSY
+123 NPQNFISSY
-132 PLNQALKK
+132 PLNEDLKK
-140 ELSKLPS
+140 ELSALPS
-147 NDELFAQAIVNH
+147 NDELFSQAIANH

-164 GQALNNKNNTQPYKA
+164 GQALNNKNNIKPSKTKF
-179 KYGLVTQGDDPKQF
+179 GLVTQGDDPKQF
-193 IRNYLGAQNNIKPL
+193 IRNYLGAQNNIKL
-207 NDTASG
+207 LDDSASG

-231 FERID
+231 FERVD

-244 LEMTRVALGA
+244 LEMTRVAVGA

-267 EAFGAQTG
+267 EAYGTQTG

-297 FAPTKNIPSV
+297 FAPTKNIPTV
-307 SAGDVISGLIP
+307 SAGDVILGLIP

-324 KIALVGTSAAGLLD
+324 KVALVGTSAAGLLD

-343 TEKNIPGVTVI
+343 TEKNIPGVTII

-378 LAGLVLAVLVTLSIQ
+378 LAGLVLAVLITLSIQ
-393 ALGPIGGLSILI
+393 ALGPIGGLSVLI
-405 VGSSGIIGSSYYFF
+405 IGSGGIMGSSYYFF

-429 SPLIISLSVYV
+429 SPLIIALSVYV
-440 VVTFCN
+440 AVTFFN

-510 EALTKLIN
+510 EALTQLIN

-523 LSNAILDHGGT
+523 LSNAILEHGGT

-551 DQANHRELAIKSA
+551 DQADHRQLAIKA
-564 HAMNEALSK
+564 ANTMNEALDA
-573 FNLELN
+573 FNLEIEGN
-579 KDLDFKLEVGI
+579 LDFKLEIGI

-595 NCIVGNMGSDKR
+595 DCIVGNMGSDKR

-619 ASRLEGQS
+619 ASRLESQS
-627 SNYGLTMVIGENTYL
+627 SNYGLHMIVGENTYMI
-642 EDASFQM
+642 DSSFTM
-649 VEMDKISVK
+649 IEIDKIAVK
-658 GKTTPETIF
+658 GKSSAETIF
-667 TCFKPETK
+667 TCFKPEIK
-675 FADGFFS
+675 FVKGFLDT
-682 QHEVFLSEYRQQNWQ
+682 HNVFLQEYRSQNWD
-697 AAKAMIQELTVC
+697 AAKSTIGELMSS
-709 PNELGLY
+709 PNELELY
-716 YAHMSARIEEYI
+716 YRHMDARIDEYI
-728 INPPPLDW
+728 KNPPAADW
-736 EGVYVAKNK
+736 EGVYVATNK

>member
-1 MEKSEQTKAKLVSAV
+1 MRKGYKKF
-16 MKLMNNGQ
+16 
-24 KISRYG
+24 SRFG
-30 LLAFAI
+30 LIGFAI

-41 PILNPLQIFSSL
+41 PIFNPLQIFTSL
-53 QNYSFDTFQR
+53 QNYSFDSFQR
-63 MLPRE
+63 ILPRE
-68 IHSEDPLVIIDIDDR
+68 VYSEDPVVIIDIDDR
-83 SLAEIGQWPW
+83 SLAMVGQWPW
-93 PRNQLAKLT
+93 SRDQLANLT

-110 LGFDIVFAESDRT
+110 LGFDIMFAESDRT
-123 NPENFIDSY
+123 NPQNLITSY
-132 PLNQALKK
+132 SLNETLVK
-140 ELSKLPS
+140 ELSALPS
-147 NDELFAQAIVNH
+147 NDELFAEAINNH

-164 GQALNNKNNTQPYKA
+164 GQALNNKDNKKPFEA
-179 KYGLVTQGDDPKQF
+179 KFGLVTQGDEPKQF
-193 IRNYLGAQNNIKPL
+193 ITNYLGAQNNIQLL
-207 NDTASG
+207 NKSAAG

-218 IGNNDAIVRQLPT
+218 IGNNEAIVRQLPT
-231 FERID
+231 FERVEN
-236 DQLVPSLA
+236 QLVPSLA
-244 LEMTRVALGA
+244 LEMTRVAVGA

-267 EAFGAQTG
+267 VAYGAQTG
-275 INNIK
+275 INHIK

-297 FAPTKNIPSV
+297 YTPTKNIPAV
-307 SAGDVISGLIP
+307 SAADVISGAIP

-324 KIALVGTSAAGLLD
+324 KVALVGTSAAGLLD

-343 TEKNIPGVTVI
+343 AEKNIPGVTII

-378 LAGLVLAVLVTLSIQ
+378 LAGLSLAVLITLSIQ
-393 ALGPIGGLSILI
+393 ALGPIGGLSVLV
-405 VGSSGIIGSSYYFF
+405 VGSGGIVTSSYYFF

-429 SPLIISLSVYV
+429 SPLIISLSVYIA
-440 VVTFCN
+440 VTFFN

-455 RVRGAFA
+455 RVRGAFS

-510 EALTKLIN
+510 EALTQLIN

-551 DQANHRELAIKSA
+551 DQQDHRQLAIQAA
-564 HAMNEALSK
+564 HSMNEALDQ
-573 FNLELN
+573 FNNEA
-579 KDLDFKLEVGI
+579 KVELDFKLEIGI

-619 ASRLEGQS
+619 ASRLESQS
-627 SNYGLTMVIGENTYL
+627 SNYGLHMILGENTYINDSPFTII
-642 EDASFQM
+642 EI
-649 VEMDKISVK
+649 DKIAVK
-658 GKTTPETIF
+658 GKSNAETIY
-667 TCFKPETK
+667 TCLKPENKWTEELMEK
-675 FADGFFS
+675 HKA
-682 QHEVFLSEYRQQNWQ
+682 FLSKYRNQSWESANLL
-697 AAKAMIQELTVC
+697 IDELISS
-709 PNELGLY
+709 PNELNLY
-716 YAHMSARIEEYI
+716 YKHMKTRIEEYI
-728 INPPPLDW
+728 TNPPSANW
-736 EGVYVAKNK
+736 EGVYVATNK

>member
-1 MEKSEQTKAKLVSAV
+1 
-16 MKLMNNGQ
+16 MKKNYKQL
-24 KISRYG
+24 SRFG

-36 LVSFL
+36 FISFL

-63 MLPRE
+63 ILPRE
-68 IHSEDPLVIIDIDDR
+68 VYPEDPVVIIDIDDR

-93 PRNQLAKLT
+93 SRNQLANLT

-110 LGFDIVFAESDRT
+110 LGFDIVFAEPDRT
-123 NPENFIDSY
+123 NPKNLIASY
-132 PLNQALKK
+132 DLNEELTK
-140 ELSKLPS
+140 ELVALPS
-147 NDELFAQAIVNH
+147 NDELFAEAIENH
-159 GTVVL
+159 GTVIL
-164 GQALNNKNNTQPYKA
+164 GQALNNNQNILSAKA
-179 KYGLVTQGDDPKQF
+179 KFGLVTQGDDPKQF
-193 IRNYLGAQNNIKPL
+193 VANYSGAQSNITIL
-207 NDTASG
+207 DASARG
-213 IGSMS
+213 VGSMS

-231 FERID
+231 FESIGN
-236 DQLVPSLA
+236 QLIPSLA
-244 LEMTRVALGA
+244 LEMTRVAVGA

-267 EAFGAQTG
+267 EAYGAQTG

-280 LGPLTIPTTP
+280 LGPLTIPTTA
-290 EGNVWVY
+290 EGNVWIY
-297 FAPTKNIPSV
+297 FTATKNISTV
-307 SAGDVISGLIP
+307 SAVDVIAGIIP

-324 KIALVGTSAAGLLD
+324 KVALVGTSAAGLLD

-343 TEKNIPGVTVI
+343 TEKNIPGVTII

-378 LAGLVLAVLVTLSIQ
+378 LAGLGLAILTTLSIQ
-393 ALGPIGGLSILI
+393 ALGPIGGLSVLVLGSGGIL
-405 VGSSGIIGSSYYFF
+405 GSSYYFF

-429 SPLIISLSVYV
+429 SPLVIALSVYIT
-440 VVTFCN
+440 VTFFN

-469 VNRLAESSESLVL
+469 VNRLAESNESLVL

-496 RGFTKISEQYKDDP
+496 RGFTKISEQYKEDP
-510 EALTKLIN
+510 EALTQLIN

-551 DQANHRELAIKSA
+551 DQDDHRQLAIKAA
-564 HAMNEALSK
+564 HAMNQALDE
-573 FNLELN
+573 FNLSMKGNLEFEL
-579 KDLDFKLEVGI
+579 EIGI

-595 NCIVGNMGSDKR
+595 ECIVGNMGSDKR

-614 DAVNL
+614 DSVNL
-619 ASRLEGQS
+619 ASRLESQS
-627 SNYGLTMVIGENTYL
+627 SNYGLHMIIGENTFI
-642 EDASFQM
+642 EDAAFCII
-649 VEMDKISVK
+649 EIDKIAVK
-658 GKTTPETIF
+658 GKSSAETIF
-667 TCFKPETK
+667 TCFEAKTK
-675 FADGFFS
+675 FAG
-682 QHEVFLSEYRQQNWQ
+682 EFLDKHKNFLKEYRAQNWDV
-697 AAKAMIQELTVC
+697 AKLLISELISSSD
-709 PNELGLY
+709 ELELY
-716 YAHMSARIEEYI
+716 YKYMGSRIEDYE
-728 INPPPLDW
+728 INPPSADW

>member
-1 MEKSEQTKAKLVSAV
+1 
-16 MKLMNNGQ
+16 MKKDL
-24 KISRYG
+24 KKFTRYG
-30 LLAFAI
+30 LLIFAI

-41 PILNPLQIFSSL
+41 PIFNPLQIFSNL
-53 QNYSFDTFQR
+53 QNYSFDTLQR
-63 MLPRE
+63 LLPRE
-68 IHSEDPLVIIDIDDR
+68 IYVEDPVVIIDIDDR

-102 NQAYAAAA
+102 DQAYAAAA

-123 NPENFIDSY
+123 NPQNFISSY
-132 PLNQALKK
+132 PLNEVLKK

-147 NDELFAQAIVNH
+147 NDELFAQAILNH

-164 GQALNNKNNTQPYKA
+164 GQALNNKNNTKPYKA

-193 IRNYLGAQNNIKPL
+193 IRNYLGAQNNIKL
-207 NDTASG
+207 LDDSATG
-213 IGSMS
+213 VGSMS

-244 LEMTRVALGA
+244 LEMTRVAVGA

-267 EAFGAQTG
+267 EAYGAQTG

-290 EGNVWVY
+290 EGNAWVY
-297 FAPTKNIPSV
+297 FAPTKNIPTV
-307 SAGDVISGLIP
+307 SAGDVISGAIP

-324 KIALVGTSAAGLLD
+324 KVALVGTSAAGLLD

-343 TEKNIPGVTVI
+343 TEKNIPGVIII

-378 LAGLVLAVLVTLSIQ
+378 LAGLILAILITLSIQ
-393 ALGPIGGLSILI
+393 ALGPIGGLSVLI
-405 VGSSGIIGSSYYFF
+405 AGSGGIIGSSYYFF

-440 VVTFCN
+440 AVTFFN

-510 EALTKLIN
+510 EALTQLIN

-523 LSNAILDHGGT
+523 LSNSILEHGGT

-551 DQANHRELAIKSA
+551 DQADHRQLAIKAA
-564 HAMNEALSK
+564 HSMNEALDE
-573 FNLELN
+573 FNAQTEGN
-579 KDLDFKLEVGI
+579 LDFKLEIGI

-619 ASRLEGQS
+619 ASRLESQS
-627 SNYGLTMVIGENTYL
+627 SNYGLHMIVGENTHMDDS
-642 EDASFQM
+642 EFTII
-649 VEMDKISVK
+649 EIDKIAVK
-658 GKTTPETIF
+658 GKSSAETIY
-667 TCFKPETK
+667 TCFKPEMK
-675 FADGFFS
+675 FTEEFLKK
-682 QHEVFLSEYRQQNWQ
+682 HEAFLVEYRSQNWDG
-697 AAKAMIQELTVC
+697 ANLLIDELI
-709 PNELGLY
+709 PSSNELELY
-716 YAHMSARIEEYI
+716 YKHMRARIEEYI
-728 INPPPLDW
+728 ANPPASDW
-736 EGVYVAKNK
+736 KGVYVAKNK

>member
-1 MEKSEQTKAKLVSAV
+1 VKKNYKQL
-16 MKLMNNGQ
+16 
-24 KISRYG
+24 SRFG
-30 LLAFAI
+30 LLTFAI
-36 LVSFL
+36 FISFL

-63 MLPRE
+63 ILPRE
-68 IHSEDPLVIIDIDDR
+68 VYPEDPVVIIDIDDR

-93 PRNQLAKLT
+93 PRNQLANLT
-102 NQAYAAAA
+102 NQTYAAAA
-110 LGFDIVFAESDRT
+110 LGFDIVFAEPDRT
-123 NPENFIDSY
+123 NPKNLIANYD
-132 PLNQALKK
+132 LNEELTK
-140 ELSKLPS
+140 ELTALPS
-147 NDELFAQAIVNH
+147 NDELFAEAIDNH

-164 GQALNNKNNTQPYKA
+164 GQALNNNQNILSA
-179 KYGLVTQGDDPKQF
+179 KTKFGLVTQGDDPKQF
-193 IRNYLGAQNNIKPL
+193 VTSYSSAQSNIKIL
-207 NDTASG
+207 DASAQG
-213 IGSMS
+213 VGSMS

-231 FERID
+231 FESIG
-236 DQLVPSLA
+236 DQLIPSLA
-244 LEMTRVALGA
+244 LEMTRVAVGA

-267 EAFGAQTG
+267 EAYGAQTG

-280 LGPLTIPTTP
+280 LGPLTIPTTA
-290 EGNVWVY
+290 EGNAWIY
-297 FAPTKNIPSV
+297 FTATKNISTV
-307 SAGDVISGLIP
+307 SAVDVIAGVIP

-324 KIALVGTSAAGLLD
+324 KVALVGTSAAGLLD

-343 TEKNIPGVTVI
+343 TEKNIPGVTII

-378 LAGLVLAVLVTLSIQ
+378 LAGLVLAILITLSIQ
-393 ALGPIGGLSILI
+393 ALGPVGGLSIL
-405 VGSSGIIGSSYYFF
+405 VAGSGGILGSSYYFF

-429 SPLIISLSVYV
+429 SPLIIALSVYIA
-440 VVTFCN
+440 VTFFN

-469 VNRLAESSESLVL
+469 VNRLAESNESLVL

-496 RGFTKISEQYKDDP
+496 RGFTKISEQYKEDP
-510 EALTKLIN
+510 EALTQLIN

-551 DQANHRELAIKSA
+551 DQGDHRQLAIKAA
-564 HAMNEALSK
+564 HAMNQALDE
-573 FNLELN
+573 FNFSMKGN
-579 KDLDFKLEVGI
+579 LDFKLEIGI

-595 NCIVGNMGSDKR
+595 ECIVGNMGSDKR

-614 DAVNL
+614 DSVNL
-619 ASRLEGQS
+619 ASRLESQS
-627 SNYGLTMVIGENTYL
+627 SNYGLHMIIGENTFID
-642 EDASFQM
+642 DAAFCM
-649 VEMDKISVK
+649 IEIDKIAVK
-658 GKTTPETIF
+658 GKSSAETIF
-667 TCFKPETK
+667 TCFEAKTK
-675 FADGFFS
+675 FTEGFLDK
-682 QHEVFLSEYRQQNWQ
+682 HKNFLKEYRAQNWDV
-697 AAKAMIQELTVC
+697 AKSLISELISSSD
-709 PNELGLY
+709 ELELY
-716 YAHMSARIEEYI
+716 YKYMSSRIEDYE
-728 INPPPLDW
+728 INPPSADW

>member
-1 MEKSEQTKAKLVSAV
+1 MKIDFKKLS
-16 MKLMNNGQ
+16 K
-24 KISRYG
+24 YG
-30 LLAFAI
+30 LLVFAVLI
-36 LVSFL
+36 SFL
-41 PILNPLQIFSSL
+41 PIFNPLQIFSAL

-63 MLPRE
+63 ILPRE
-68 IHSEDPLVIIDIDDR
+68 VYPGDPVVIIDIDDR

-93 PRNQLAKLT
+93 SRNQLANLT

-110 LGFDIVFAESDRT
+110 LGFDVVFAEPDRT
-123 NPENFIDSY
+123 NPENLIASY
-132 PLNQALKK
+132 PLSEVLIK
-140 ELSKLPS
+140 ELGALPS
-147 NDELFAQAIVNH
+147 NDGLFSQAIENH

-164 GQALNNKNNTQPYKA
+164 GQALNNNKNNKPYKA
-179 KYGLVTQGDDPKQF
+179 KFGLVTQGDDPKQF
-193 IRNYLGAQNNIKPL
+193 VADYLGTQNNIKIL
-207 NDTASG
+207 DEAANG

-231 FERID
+231 FERIG

-254 STFQIKSSNASSE
+254 STYQIKSSNASSE
-267 EAFGAQTG
+267 EAFGAHTG

-280 LGPLTIPTTP
+280 IGPLTIPTTAD
-290 EGNVWVY
+290 GNAWIY
-297 FAPTKNIPSV
+297 FTPTRNILTV
-307 SAGDVISGLIP
+307 SAADVLSGAVL

-343 TEKNIPGVTVI
+343 TEKNIPGVTII

-378 LAGLVLAVLVTLSIQ
+378 LTGLILAVLITLSIH

-405 VGSSGIIGSSYYFF
+405 LGSGGIIGLSYYFF

-440 VVTFCN
+440 AVTFFN

-510 EALTKLIN
+510 EALTRLIN

-523 LSNAILDHGGT
+523 LSNPILDHGGT

-551 DQANHRELAIKSA
+551 DQANHRELAIQSA

-579 KDLDFKLEVGI
+579 EDLDFKLEIGI

-642 EDASFQM
+642 EDSSFQI
-649 VEMDKISVK
+649 VEMDKIAVK
-658 GKTTPETIF
+658 GKSTPETIF
-667 TCFKPETK
+667 TCFKPETN
-675 FADGFFS
+675 FMDGFFS

-697 AAKAMIQELTVC
+697 AAKAIIQELTAS

-716 YAHMSARIEEYI
+716 YAHMRTRIEEYVT
-728 INPPPLDW
+728 NPPPADW

>member
-1 MEKSEQTKAKLVSAV
+1 MKIDFKKLS
-16 MKLMNNGQ
+16 K
-24 KISRYG
+24 YG
-30 LLAFAI
+30 LLVFAVLI
-36 LVSFL
+36 SFL
-41 PILNPLQIFSSL
+41 PIFNPLQIFSTL

-63 MLPRE
+63 ILPRE
-68 IHSEDPLVIIDIDDR
+68 VYPGDPVVIIDIDDR

-93 PRNQLAKLT
+93 SRNQLANLT

-110 LGFDIVFAESDRT
+110 LGFDVVFAEPDRT
-123 NPENFIDSY
+123 NPENLIASY
-132 PLNQALKK
+132 PLSEVLIK
-140 ELSKLPS
+140 ELGALPS
-147 NDELFAQAIVNH
+147 NDGLFSQAIENH

-164 GQALNNKNNTQPYKA
+164 GQALNNNKNNKPYKA
-179 KYGLVTQGDDPKQF
+179 KFGLVTQGDDPKQF
-193 IRNYLGAQNNIKPL
+193 VADYLGTQNNIKIL
-207 NDTASG
+207 DEAANG

-231 FERID
+231 FERIG

-254 STFQIKSSNASSE
+254 STYQIKSSNASSE
-267 EAFGAQTG
+267 EAFGAHTG

-280 LGPLTIPTTP
+280 IGPLTIPTTAN
-290 EGNVWVY
+290 GNAWIY
-297 FAPTKNIPSV
+297 FTPSRNILTV
-307 SAGDVISGLIP
+307 SAADVVSGAVL

-343 TEKNIPGVTVI
+343 TEKNIPGVTII

-378 LAGLVLAVLVTLSIQ
+378 LTGLILAVLITLSIH

-405 VGSSGIIGSSYYFF
+405 LGSGGIIGLSYYFF

-440 VVTFCN
+440 AVTFFN

-510 EALTKLIN
+510 EALTRLIN

-523 LSNAILDHGGT
+523 LSNPILDHGGT

-579 KDLDFKLEVGI
+579 EDLDFKLEIGI

-642 EDASFQM
+642 EDSSFQI
-649 VEMDKISVK
+649 VEMDKIAVK
-658 GKTTPETIF
+658 GKSTPETIF
-667 TCFKPETK
+667 TCFKPETN
-675 FADGFFS
+675 FMDGFFS

-697 AAKAMIQELTVC
+697 AAKAIIQELTAS
-709 PNELGLY
+709 PNELELY
-716 YAHMSARIEEYI
+716 YAHMRTRIEEYVT
-728 INPPPLDW
+728 NPPPTDW

>member
-1 MEKSEQTKAKLVSAV
+1 MRKGYKKF
-16 MKLMNNGQ
+16 
-24 KISRYG
+24 SRFG
-30 LLAFAI
+30 LIGFAI

-41 PILNPLQIFSSL
+41 PIFNPLQIFTSL

-63 MLPRE
+63 ILPRE
-68 IHSEDPLVIIDIDDR
+68 VYSEDPVVIIDIDDR
-83 SLAEIGQWPW
+83 SLAMVGQWPW
-93 PRNQLAKLT
+93 SRDQLANLT
-102 NQAYAAAA
+102 KQAYAAAA
-110 LGFDIVFAESDRT
+110 LGFDIMFAESDRT
-123 NPENFIDSY
+123 NPQNLITSY
-132 PLNQALKK
+132 SLNETLAK
-140 ELSKLPS
+140 ELSTLPS
-147 NDELFAQAIVNH
+147 NDELFAEAINNH

-164 GQALNNKNNTQPYKA
+164 GQALNNKDNKKPFEA
-179 KYGLVTQGDDPKQF
+179 KFGLVTQGDEPKQF
-193 IRNYLGAQNNIKPL
+193 IANYLGAQNNIQLL
-207 NDTASG
+207 NKSAAG

-218 IGNNDAIVRQLPT
+218 IGNNEAIVRQLPT
-231 FERID
+231 FERVEN
-236 DQLVPSLA
+236 QLVPSLA
-244 LEMTRVALGA
+244 LEMTRVAVGA

-275 INNIK
+275 INHIK

-297 FAPTKNIPSV
+297 YTPTKNIPTV
-307 SAGDVISGLIP
+307 SAADVISGAIP

-324 KIALVGTSAAGLLD
+324 KVALVGTSAAGLLD

-343 TEKNIPGVTVI
+343 TEKNIPGVTII

-378 LAGLVLAVLVTLSIQ
+378 LAGLSLAVLITLSIQ
-393 ALGPIGGLSILI
+393 ALGPIGGLSVLV
-405 VGSSGIIGSSYYFF
+405 VGSGGIVTSSYYFF
-419 KSKLFLVDPI
+419 KSKLCLVDPI
-429 SPLIISLSVYV
+429 SPLIISLSVYIA
-440 VVTFCN
+440 VTFFN

-455 RVRGAFA
+455 RVRGAFS

-510 EALTKLIN
+510 EALTQLIN

-523 LSNAILDHGGT
+523 LSNAILNHGGT

-551 DQANHRELAIKSA
+551 DQQDHRQLAIQAA
-564 HAMNEALSK
+564 HSMNEALDQ
-573 FNLELN
+573 FNNEA
-579 KDLDFKLEVGI
+579 KVELDFKLEIGI

-619 ASRLEGQS
+619 ASRLESQS
-627 SNYGLTMVIGENTYL
+627 SNYGLHMILGENTYTNDSPFTII
-642 EDASFQM
+642 EI
-649 VEMDKISVK
+649 DKIAVK
-658 GKTTPETIF
+658 GKSNAETIY
-667 TCFKPETK
+667 TSLKPENKWTEELMEK
-675 FADGFFS
+675 
-682 QHEVFLSEYRQQNWQ
+682 HKTFLSKYRNQSWESANLL
-697 AAKAMIQELTVC
+697 IEELISS
-709 PNELGLY
+709 PNELNLY
-716 YAHMSARIEEYI
+716 YKHMRARIEEYI
-728 INPPPLDW
+728 TNPPSANW
-736 EGVYVAKNK
+736 EGVYVATNK

>member
-1 MEKSEQTKAKLVSAV
+1 VKKNYKQLT
-16 MKLMNNGQ
+16 
-24 KISRYG
+24 RYG

-36 LVSFL
+36 FISFL

-63 MLPRE
+63 ILPRE
-68 IHSEDPLVIIDIDDR
+68 VYPEDPVVIIDIDDR
-83 SLAEIGQWPW
+83 ALAEIGQWPW
-93 PRNQLAKLT
+93 SRNQLANLT

-110 LGFDIVFAESDRT
+110 LGFDIVFAEPDRT
-123 NPENFIDSY
+123 NPKNLIASY
-132 PLNQALKK
+132 SLNEELTK
-140 ELSKLPS
+140 ELIALPS
-147 NDELFAQAIVNH
+147 NDELFAEAIENH

-164 GQALNNKNNTQPYKA
+164 GQALNNKEINNPSKA
-179 KYGLVTQGDDPKQF
+179 KFGLVTQGDDPKQF
-193 IRNYLGAQNNIKPL
+193 VTNYLGAQSNIKL
-207 NDTASG
+207 LDTSAKG

-231 FERID
+231 FESIG

-244 LEMTRVALGA
+244 LEMTRVAVGA

-297 FAPTKNIPSV
+297 FAPTKNIPTV

-324 KIALVGTSAAGLLD
+324 KVTLVGTSAAGLLD

-343 TEKNIPGVTVI
+343 TEKNIPGVTII

-378 LAGLVLAVLVTLSIQ
+378 LAGLVLAVLITLSIQ
-393 ALGPIGGLSILI
+393 ALGPIGGLSIL
-405 VGSSGIIGSSYYFF
+405 VAGSGGIIGSSYYFF

-429 SPLIISLSVYV
+429 SPLIIALSVYV
-440 VVTFCN
+440 AVTFFN

-510 EALTKLIN
+510 EALTQLIN

-523 LSNAILDHGGT
+523 LSNSILEHGGT

-551 DQANHRELAIKSA
+551 DQVDHRQLAIQAA
-564 HAMNEALSK
+564 HSMNEALDE
-573 FNLELN
+573 FNLKTKGN
-579 KDLDFKLEVGI
+579 LDFKLEIGI

-619 ASRLEGQS
+619 ASRLESQS
-627 SNYGLTMVIGENTYL
+627 SNYGLHMIVGENTYMDDSAFTMI
-642 EDASFQM
+642 EI
-649 VEMDKISVK
+649 DKIAVK
-658 GKTTPETIF
+658 GKTSAETIF
-667 TCFKPETK
+667 TCFKPEIK
-675 FADGFFS
+675 FAEGFLDT
-682 QHEVFLSEYRQQNWQ
+682 HNVFLQEYRSQNWD
-697 AAKAMIQELTVC
+697 AAKLTIGELMSS
-709 PNELGLY
+709 PNELELY
-716 YAHMSARIEEYI
+716 YRHMDARIDEYI
-728 INPPPLDW
+728 KNPPATDW
-736 EGVYVAKNK
+736 EGVYVATKK

>member
-1 MEKSEQTKAKLVSAV
+1 VKKNLKQF
-16 MKLMNNGQ
+16 
-24 KISRYG
+24 SRYG
-30 LLAFAI
+30 LLIFAI

-41 PILNPLQIFSSL
+41 PILNPLQIFSNL
-53 QNYSFDTFQR
+53 QNYSFDTLQR
-63 MLPRE
+63 LLPRE
-68 IHSEDPLVIIDIDDR
+68 IYAEDPVVIIDIDDR

-93 PRNQLAKLT
+93 SRNQLAKLT

-110 LGFDIVFAESDRT
+110 LGFDIVFAEPDRT
-123 NPENFIDSY
+123 NPQNFISSY
-132 PLNQALKK
+132 PLNESLKK
-140 ELSKLPS
+140 ELSALPS
-147 NDELFAQAIVNH
+147 NDELFAQAITDH

-164 GQALNNKNNTQPYKA
+164 GQALNNKNNIKPSKTKF
-179 KYGLVTQGDDPKQF
+179 GLVTQGDDPKQF
-193 IRNYLGAQNNIKPL
+193 ITNYSGIQNNIKEL
-207 NDTASG
+207 ENSAAG
-213 IGSMS
+213 VGSMS

-231 FERID
+231 FERVD

-244 LEMTRVALGA
+244 LEMTRVAVGA

-267 EAFGAQTG
+267 EAYGAQTG

-280 LGPLTIPTTP
+280 LGPLSIPTTP
-290 EGNVWVY
+290 EGNAWVY
-297 FAPTKNIPSV
+297 FAPSRDISTV
-307 SAGDVISGLIP
+307 SAADVISGVISP
-318 PEFFEG
+318 DFFEG
-324 KIALVGTSAAGLLD
+324 KVALVGTSAAGLLD

-343 TEKNIPGVTVI
+343 TEKNVPGVTII

-378 LAGLVLAVLVTLSIQ
+378 IAGLLLAVLITLGIQ
-393 ALGPIGGLSILI
+393 VLGPIGGLSIFL
-405 VGSSGIIGSSYYFF
+405 VGSGGIMGSSYYFF

-440 VVTFCN
+440 AVTFFN

-510 EALTKLIN
+510 EALTQLIN
-518 QLLTV
+518 ELLTV
-523 LSNAILDHGGT
+523 LSNAILEHGGT

-551 DQANHRELAIKSA
+551 DQADHRQLAIQAA
-564 HAMNEALSK
+564 HSMNEALDE
-573 FNLELN
+573 FNLNTEGS
-579 KDLDFKLEVGI
+579 LDFKLEIGI

-619 ASRLEGQS
+619 ASRLESQS
-627 SNYGLTMVIGENTYL
+627 SNYGLHMIVGENTYMNDSDFTMI
-642 EDASFQM
+642 EI
-649 VEMDKISVK
+649 DKIAVK
-658 GKTTPETIF
+658 GKSTAETIY
-667 TCFKPETK
+667 TCFKSGMKLPE
-675 FADGFFS
+675 GFIDNHAS
-682 QHEVFLSEYRQQNWQ
+682 FLAEYRAQNWN
-697 AAKAMIQELTVC
+697 AANLLIDELMSSS
-709 PNELGLY
+709 NELELY
-716 YAHMSARIEEYI
+716 YRHMKARIEKYI
-728 INPPPLDW
+728 TNPPSADW
-736 EGVYVAKNK
+736 GGVYVATNK

>member
-1 MEKSEQTKAKLVSAV
+1 
-16 MKLMNNGQ
+16 MK
-24 KISRYG
+24 KDYKKFSRYG
-30 LLAFAI
+30 LIGFAI
-36 LVSFL
+36 FVSFL
-41 PILNPLQIFSSL
+41 PIFNPLQIFTSL
-53 QNYSFDTFQR
+53 QNYSFDSFQR
-63 MLPRE
+63 ILPRE
-68 IHSEDPLVIIDIDDR
+68 VYSEDPVVIIDIDDR
-83 SLAEIGQWPW
+83 SLAMVGQWPW
-93 PRNQLAKLT
+93 SRDQLANLT

-110 LGFDIVFAESDRT
+110 LGFDIMFAESDRT
-123 NPENFIDSY
+123 NPQNLITSY
-132 PLNQALKK
+132 SLNETLVK
-140 ELSKLPS
+140 ELSALPS
-147 NDELFAQAIVNH
+147 NDELFAEAINNH

-164 GQALNNKNNTQPYKA
+164 GQALNNKDNKKPFEA
-179 KYGLVTQGDDPKQF
+179 KFGLVTQGDEPKQF
-193 IRNYLGAQNNIKPL
+193 ITNYLGAQNNIQLL
-207 NDTASG
+207 NKSAAG

-218 IGNNDAIVRQLPT
+218 IGNNEAIVRQLPT
-231 FERID
+231 FERVEN
-236 DQLVPSLA
+236 QLVPSLA
-244 LEMTRVALGA
+244 LEMTRVAVGA

-267 EAFGAQTG
+267 EAYGAQTG
-275 INNIK
+275 INHIK

-297 FAPTKNIPSV
+297 YTPTKNIPAV
-307 SAGDVISGLIP
+307 SAADVISGAIP

-343 TEKNIPGVTVI
+343 AEKNIPGVTII

-378 LAGLVLAVLVTLSIQ
+378 LAGLSLAVLITLSIQ
-393 ALGPIGGLSILI
+393 ALGPIGGLSVLV
-405 VGSSGIIGSSYYFF
+405 VGSGGIVTSSYYFF

-429 SPLIISLSVYV
+429 SPLIISLSVYIA
-440 VVTFCN
+440 VTFFN

-455 RVRGAFA
+455 RVRGAFS

-510 EALTKLIN
+510 EALTQLIN

-551 DQANHRELAIKSA
+551 DQQDHRQLAIQAA
-564 HAMNEALSK
+564 HSMNEALDQ
-573 FNLELN
+573 FNNEA
-579 KDLDFKLEVGI
+579 KVELDFELEIGI

-619 ASRLEGQS
+619 ASRLESQS
-627 SNYGLTMVIGENTYL
+627 SNYGLHMILGENTYINDSPFTII
-642 EDASFQM
+642 EI
-649 VEMDKISVK
+649 DKIAVK
-658 GKTTPETIF
+658 GKSNAETIY
-667 TCFKPETK
+667 TCLKPENKWTEELMEK
-675 FADGFFS
+675 HKA
-682 QHEVFLSEYRQQNWQ
+682 FLSKYRNQSWESANLL
-697 AAKAMIQELTVC
+697 IDELISS
-709 PNELGLY
+709 PNELNLY
-716 YAHMSARIEEYI
+716 YKHMKARIEEYI
-728 INPPPLDW
+728 TNPPSANW
-736 EGVYVAKNK
+736 EGVYVATNK

>member
-1 MEKSEQTKAKLVSAV
+1 
-16 MKLMNNGQ
+16 MK
-24 KISRYG
+24 KDYKKFSRYG
-30 LLAFAI
+30 LIGFAI
-36 LVSFL
+36 FVSFL
-41 PILNPLQIFSSL
+41 PIFNPLQIFTSL

-63 MLPRE
+63 ILPRE
-68 IHSEDPLVIIDIDDR
+68 VYSEDPVVIIDIDDR
-83 SLAEIGQWPW
+83 SLTEIGQWPW
-93 PRNQLAKLT
+93 SRGQLAKLT

-110 LGFDIVFAESDRT
+110 LGFDIVFAEPDRT
-123 NPENFIDSY
+123 NP
-132 PLNQALKK
+132 QALIANYSFNEAINK
-140 ELSKLPS
+140 ELAALPS
-147 NDELFAQAIVNH
+147 NDELFANAISSH

-164 GQALNNKNNTQPYKA
+164 GQALNNKDNTKPYKA
-179 KYGLVTQGDDPKQF
+179 KFGLVTQGDDPKQF
-193 IRNYLGAQNNIKPL
+193 IANYLGAQNNIKL
-207 NDTASG
+207 LDDSASG
-213 IGSMS
+213 VGSMS
-218 IGNNDAIVRQLPT
+218 IGNNDVIVRQLPT

-244 LEMTRVALGA
+244 LEMTRVAVGA

-267 EAFGAQTG
+267 EAYGAKTG

-290 EGNVWVY
+290 EGNAWVY
-297 FAPTKNIPSV
+297 FAPTKNILTV
-307 SAGDVISGLIP
+307 SAFDVISGTIP
-318 PEFFEG
+318 SEFFEG
-324 KIALVGTSAAGLLD
+324 KVALVGTSAAGLLD

-343 TEKNIPGVTVI
+343 TEKNVPGVTII

-378 LAGLVLAVLVTLSIQ
+378 IAGLILALSITLGIQ
-393 ALGPIGGLSILI
+393 ALGPIGGLSIFL
-405 VGSSGIIGSSYYFF
+405 VGSGGIISSSYYFF

-440 VVTFCN
+440 AVTFFN

-510 EALTKLIN
+510 EALTQLIN

-523 LSNAILDHGGT
+523 LSNAILEHGGT

-551 DQANHRELAIKSA
+551 DQANHRQLAIESA
-564 HAMNEALSK
+564 HSMNNALSE
-573 FNLELN
+573 FNQNLEGS
-579 KDLDFKLEVGI
+579 LDFKLEIGI

-595 NCIVGNMGSDKR
+595 ECIVGNMGSDKR

-627 SNYGLTMVIGENTYL
+627 SNYGLNMVIGENSYL
-642 EDASFQM
+642 QDSSYQM
-649 VEMDKISVK
+649 IEIDKIAVK
-658 GKTTPETIF
+658 GKSAAETIF
-667 TCFKPETK
+667 TCFEPETK
-675 FADGFFS
+675 FAEDFIDKHLNFLEKYRS
-682 QHEVFLSEYRQQNWQ
+682 QQWDSASLLVD
-697 AAKAMIQELTVC
+697 ELISSS
-709 PNELGLY
+709 NGLQLY
-716 YAHMSARIEEYI
+716 YEHMRTRIDEYKI
-728 INPPPLDW
+728 DPPSSDW
-736 EGVYVAKNK
+736 GGVYVAQNK

>member
-1 MEKSEQTKAKLVSAV
+1 
-16 MKLMNNGQ
+16 MKKNLKQ
-24 KISRYG
+24 LSRYG
-30 LLAFAI
+30 LLIFAI

-41 PILNPLQIFSSL
+41 PILNPFQIFSSL

-63 MLPRE
+63 ILPRE
-68 IHSEDPLVIIDIDDR
+68 IYAEDPVIIIDIDDR
-83 SLAEIGQWPW
+83 SLTEIGQWPW

-102 NQAYAAAA
+102 DQAYAAAA
-110 LGFDIVFAESDRT
+110 LGFDIVFAEADRT
-123 NPENFIDSY
+123 NPENFIFSY
-132 PLNQALKK
+132 PLTEASKK

-164 GQALNNKNNTQPYKA
+164 GQALNNKNNIKPYQA
-179 KYGLVTQGDDPKQF
+179 KYGLVTQGDNPKQF
-193 IRNYLGAQNNIKPL
+193 IRNYLGAQNNIKL
-207 NDTASG
+207 LDDSASG

-218 IGNNDAIVRQLPT
+218 MGNNDAIVRQLPT

-244 LEMTRVALGA
+244 LEMTRVAVGA

-267 EAFGAQTG
+267 EAYGAQTG

-290 EGNVWVY
+290 EGNIWVY
-297 FAPTKNIPSV
+297 FAPTKNIPTV

-324 KIALVGTSAAGLLD
+324 KVALVGTSAAGLLD

-343 TEKNIPGVTVI
+343 TEKNIPGVTII

-378 LAGLVLAVLVTLSIQ
+378 LAGLILAVLITLSIQ
-393 ALGPIGGLSILI
+393 GLGPIGGLSVLIL
-405 VGSSGIIGSSYYFF
+405 GSGGITGSSYYFF

-429 SPLIISLSVYV
+429 SPLIIALSVYV
-440 VVTFCN
+440 AVTFFN

-510 EALTKLIN
+510 EALTQLIN

-523 LSNAILDHGGT
+523 LSNAILEHGGT

-551 DQANHRELAIKSA
+551 DQEDHRQLAIKAA
-564 HAMNEALSK
+564 HTMNEALDA
-573 FNLELN
+573 FNLEVEG
-579 KDLDFKLEVGI
+579 KLDFKLEIGI

-619 ASRLEGQS
+619 ASRLESQS
-627 SNYGLTMVIGENTYL
+627 SNYGLHMIVGENTY
-642 EDASFQM
+642 M
-649 VEMDKISVK
+649 VDSAFTMIEIDKIAVK
-658 GKTTPETIF
+658 GKSSAETIF
-667 TCFKPETK
+667 TCLKPEIK
-675 FADGFFS
+675 FADKFLVT
-682 QHEVFLSEYRQQNWQ
+682 HNVFLQEYRSQNWD
-697 AAKAMIQELTVC
+697 AAKTTIGELMSS
-709 PNELGLY
+709 PNELELY
-716 YAHMSARIEEYI
+716 YRYMDSRIDEYI
-728 INPPPLDW
+728 KNPPAADW
-736 EGVYVAKNK
+736 EGVHVASNK

>member
-1 MEKSEQTKAKLVSAV
+1 
-16 MKLMNNGQ
+16 MKKNLKQ
-24 KISRYG
+24 LSRYG
-30 LLAFAI
+30 LIIFAI

-41 PILNPLQIFSSL
+41 PILNPFQIFSSL

-63 MLPRE
+63 ILPRE
-68 IHSEDPLVIIDIDDR
+68 IYTEDPVIIIDIDDR
-83 SLAEIGQWPW
+83 SLTEIGQWPW

-102 NQAYAAAA
+102 DQAYAAAA
-110 LGFDIVFAESDRT
+110 LGFDIVFAEADRT
-123 NPENFIDSY
+123 NPENFIFSY
-132 PLNQALKK
+132 PLTEASKK

-164 GQALNNKNNTQPYKA
+164 GQALNNKNNIKPYQA
-179 KYGLVTQGDDPKQF
+179 KYGLVTQGDNPKQF
-193 IRNYLGAQNNIKPL
+193 IRNYLGAQNNIKL
-207 NDTASG
+207 LDDSASG

-244 LEMTRVALGA
+244 LEMTRVAVGA

-267 EAFGAQTG
+267 EAYGAQTG

-297 FAPTKNIPSV
+297 FAPTKNIPTV

-324 KIALVGTSAAGLLD
+324 KVALVGTSAAGLLD

-343 TEKNIPGVTVI
+343 IEKNIPGVTII

-378 LAGLVLAVLVTLSIQ
+378 LAGLILAVLITLSIQ
-393 ALGPIGGLSILI
+393 ALGPIGGLSVLIL
-405 VGSSGIIGSSYYFF
+405 GSGGIMGSSYYFF

-429 SPLIISLSVYV
+429 SPLIIALSVYV
-440 VVTFCN
+440 AVTFFN

-455 RVRGAFA
+455 RVRGAFS

-510 EALTKLIN
+510 EALTQLIN

-523 LSNAILDHGGT
+523 LSNAILEHGGT

-551 DQANHRELAIKSA
+551 DQENHRQLAIQAA
-564 HAMNEALSK
+564 HTMNEALDA
-573 FNLELN
+573 FNLEIEGN
-579 KDLDFKLEVGI
+579 LDFKLEIGI

-595 NCIVGNMGSDKR
+595 DCIVGNMGSDKR

-619 ASRLEGQS
+619 ASRLESQS
-627 SNYGLTMVIGENTYL
+627 SNYGLHMIVGENTYMI
-642 EDASFQM
+642 DSSFTM
-649 VEMDKISVK
+649 IEIDKIAVK
-658 GKTTPETIF
+658 GKSSPETIF
-667 TCFKPETK
+667 TCFKQETK
-675 FADGFFS
+675 FVKGFLDT
-682 QHEVFLSEYRQQNWQ
+682 HNVFLHEYRSQNWD
-697 AAKAMIQELTVC
+697 AAKTTIGELMSS
-709 PNELGLY
+709 PNELELY
-716 YAHMSARIEEYI
+716 YRHMDARIDEYI
-728 INPPPLDW
+728 KNPPAADW
-736 EGVYVAKNK
+736 EGVYVATNK

>member
-1 MEKSEQTKAKLVSAV
+1 
-16 MKLMNNGQ
+16 MKKNYKQL
-24 KISRYG
+24 SRFG

-36 LVSFL
+36 LISFL

-63 MLPRE
+63 ILPRE
-68 IHSEDPLVIIDIDDR
+68 VYPEDPVVIIDIDDR

-93 PRNQLAKLT
+93 SRNQLASLT
-102 NQAYAAAA
+102 NQTYAAAA
-110 LGFDIVFAESDRT
+110 LGFDIVFAEPDRT
-123 NPENFIDSY
+123 NPKNLIANY
-132 PLNQALKK
+132 ALNEELTK
-140 ELSKLPS
+140 ELSALPS
-147 NDELFAQAIVNH
+147 NDELFAKAIENH

-164 GQALNNKNNTQPYKA
+164 GQALNNNQNILSA
-179 KYGLVTQGDDPKQF
+179 KTKFGLVTQGDDPKQF
-193 IRNYLGAQNNIKPL
+193 VTNYSGVQSNITIL
-207 NDTASG
+207 DASARG
-213 IGSMS
+213 VGSMS

-231 FERID
+231 FESIGN
-236 DQLVPSLA
+236 QLIPSLA
-244 LEMTRVALGA
+244 LEMTRVAVGA

-267 EAFGAQTG
+267 EAYGAQTG

-280 LGPLTIPTTP
+280 LGPLTIPTTA
-290 EGNVWVY
+290 EGNAWIY
-297 FAPTKNIPSV
+297 FTATKNISTV
-307 SAGDVISGLIP
+307 SAVDVIAGVIP

-324 KIALVGTSAAGLLD
+324 KVALVGTSAAGLLD

-343 TEKNIPGVTVI
+343 TEKNIPGVTII

-378 LAGLVLAVLVTLSIQ
+378 LAGLILAILITLSIQ
-393 ALGPIGGLSILI
+393 ALGPLGGLSVFLGGSGGIL
-405 VGSSGIIGSSYYFF
+405 GSSYYFF

-429 SPLIISLSVYV
+429 SPLVIALSVYIA
-440 VVTFCN
+440 VTFFN

-469 VNRLAESSESLVL
+469 VNRLAESNESLVL
-482 GGERKEMTFLFSDI
+482 GGEKKEMTFLFSDI
-496 RGFTKISEQYKDDP
+496 RGFTKISEQYKEDP
-510 EALTKLIN
+510 EALTQLIN

-551 DQANHRELAIKSA
+551 DQADHRQLAIKAA
-564 HAMNEALSK
+564 HAMNQALDE
-573 FNLELN
+573 FNLSMKGNLEFEL
-579 KDLDFKLEVGI
+579 EIGI

-595 NCIVGNMGSDKR
+595 DCIVGNMGSDKR

-614 DAVNL
+614 DSVNL
-619 ASRLEGQS
+619 ASRLESQS
-627 SNYGLTMVIGENTYL
+627 SNYGLHMIIGENTFI
-642 EDASFQM
+642 EDAAFCII
-649 VEMDKISVK
+649 EIDKIAVK
-658 GKTTPETIF
+658 GKSSAETIF
-667 TCFKPETK
+667 TCFEAKTK
-675 FADGFFS
+675 FTEGFLDK
-682 QHEVFLSEYRQQNWQ
+682 HKNFLKEYRAQNWDV
-697 AAKAMIQELTVC
+697 AKSLISELISSSD
-709 PNELGLY
+709 ELELY
-716 YAHMSARIEEYI
+716 YKYMGSRIEDYE
-728 INPPPLDW
+728 INPPSADW

>member
-1 MEKSEQTKAKLVSAV
+1 
-16 MKLMNNGQ
+16 MKKNYKQLT
-24 KISRYG
+24 RYG

-36 LVSFL
+36 FISFL

-63 MLPRE
+63 ILPRE
-68 IHSEDPLVIIDIDDR
+68 VYPEDPVVIIDIDDR
-83 SLAEIGQWPW
+83 ALAEIGQWPW
-93 PRNQLAKLT
+93 SRNQLANLT

-110 LGFDIVFAESDRT
+110 LGFDIVFAEPDRT
-123 NPENFIDSY
+123 NPKNLIASY
-132 PLNQALKK
+132 SLNEELTK
-140 ELSKLPS
+140 ELIALPS
-147 NDELFAQAIVNH
+147 NDELFAEAIENH

-164 GQALNNKNNTQPYKA
+164 GQALNNKEINNPSKA
-179 KYGLVTQGDDPKQF
+179 KFGLVTQGDDPKQF
-193 IRNYLGAQNNIKPL
+193 VTNYLGAQSNIKL
-207 NDTASG
+207 LDISAKG

-231 FERID
+231 FESID

-244 LEMTRVALGA
+244 LEMTRVAVGA

-297 FAPTKNIPSV
+297 FAPTKNIPTV

-324 KIALVGTSAAGLLD
+324 KVALVGTSAAGLLD

-343 TEKNIPGVTVI
+343 TEKNIPGVTII

-378 LAGLVLAVLVTLSIQ
+378 LAGLVLAVLITLSVQ
-393 ALGPIGGLSILI
+393 VLGPIGGLSIL
-405 VGSSGIIGSSYYFF
+405 VAGSGGIIGSSYYFF

-429 SPLIISLSVYV
+429 SPLIIALSVYV
-440 VVTFCN
+440 AVTFFN

-510 EALTKLIN
+510 EALTQLIN

-523 LSNAILDHGGT
+523 LSNSILEHGGT

-551 DQANHRELAIKSA
+551 DQVDHRQLAIQAA
-564 HAMNEALSK
+564 HSMNEALDE
-573 FNLELN
+573 FNLKTEGN
-579 KDLDFKLEVGI
+579 LDFKLEIGI

-619 ASRLEGQS
+619 ASRLESQS
-627 SNYGLTMVIGENTYL
+627 SNYGLHMIVGENTYMDDSAFTMI
-642 EDASFQM
+642 EI
-649 VEMDKISVK
+649 DKIAVK
-658 GKTTPETIF
+658 GKTSAETIF
-667 TCFKPETK
+667 TCFKPEIK
-675 FADGFFS
+675 FAEGFLDT
-682 QHEVFLSEYRQQNWQ
+682 HNVFLQEYRSQNWD
-697 AAKAMIQELTVC
+697 AAKLTIGELMSS
-709 PNELGLY
+709 PNELELY
-716 YAHMSARIEEYI
+716 YRHMDARIDGYI
-728 INPPPLDW
+728 KNPPATDW
-736 EGVYVAKNK
+736 EGVYVTTKK